1 MDKHFYKTAFV
12 ILITVGLGAFKAL
25 KREIEWNKHH
35 YQGIFT
41 LVTGNIF
48 VILFMYIQKRVH
60 KEVFLEMKQKVSLQ
74 DEFKTIFNQ
83 LDEAIFITIDSKIT
97 KINTTF
103 QKFLLNY
110 LDYEVMKDVSK
121 VNDLYE

>member
-1 MDKHFYKTAFV
+1 MMVFVLIICIFNVLLLNNIMDKHFYKTAFV

-48 VILFMYIQKRVH
+48 IILFMYIQKRVH
-60 KEVFLEMKQKVSLQ
+60 KEVFLEMKQKVS
-74 DEFKTIFNQ
+74 EGGTR
-83 LDEAIFITIDSKIT
+83 
-97 KINTTF
+97 TT
-103 QKFLLNY
+103 N
-110 LDYEVMKDVSK
+110 VM
-121 VNDLYE
+121 